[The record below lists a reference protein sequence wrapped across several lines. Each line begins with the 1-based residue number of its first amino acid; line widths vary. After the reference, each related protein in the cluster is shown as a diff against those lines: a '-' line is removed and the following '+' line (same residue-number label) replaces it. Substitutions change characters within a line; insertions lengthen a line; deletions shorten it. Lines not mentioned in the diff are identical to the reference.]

1 MRSGSYRV
9 ALIPGI
15 CLMALTLSGC
25 HPYGKPSLEEV
36 DPEKA
41 TDFPT
46 LFSQNCAGCHGNNG
60 RHGPGRIL
68 NDPLYVAFI
77 PREEIKKVLTY
88 GRPGTA
94 MPAWAQSQ
102 GGPLSEKQID
112 VLVSGIKDGWANP
125 KPDLRGTTLPA
136 YSADANAGDA
146 ARGKKL
152 FARGCFMCH
161 GPGAPVGVIINA
173 TYLQLASNQNVRTSI
188 VIGRPDIRKPMPMPN
203 YMTLNAGHALSD
215 QDVSDLVTYIASFRP
230 AQQILEGAHTKENSD
245 TGENGGVAAGSQG
258 SGNGPGSP
266 DKGQNKGQKHTNSSI
281 QGGTIQGH
289 GPQH

>member
-1 MRSGSYRV
+1 MISGSYRA
-9 ALIPGI
+9 ALISGVF
-15 CLMALTLSGC
+15 LAALLLSGC
-25 HPYGKPSLEEV
+25 HPYGKPALEEV
-36 DPEKA
+36 DPEKS
-41 TDFPT
+41 TDFAT
-46 LFSQNCAGCHGNNG
+46 LFAQNCRGCHGDNG
-60 RHGPGRIL
+60 KYGPGRIL

-112 VLVSGIKDGWANP
+112 VLVSGIKDDWA
-125 KPDLRGTTLPA
+125 KPVDLHGTTLPV
-136 YSADANAGDA
+136 YSTDINAGDA
-146 ARGKKL
+146 TRGKRL
-152 FARGCFMCH
+152 FVRACFACH
-161 GPGAPVGVIINA
+161 GQGAPVGVITNA
-173 TYLQLASNQNVRTSI
+173 TYLQLSSNQNLRTSI
-188 VIGRPDIRKPMPMPN
+188 VVGRPDVPVKKMLMPN
-203 YMTLNAGHALSD
+203 YMYLNAGHALTD

-230 AQQILEGAHTKENSD
+230 AQQTLEGAHTKENINA
-245 TGENGGVAAGSQG
+245 GESGGMAAGNQG

-281 QGGTIQGH
+281 QGGTVQGH

>member
-1 MRSGSYRV
+1 MMSGSYRA
-9 ALIPGI
+9 ALLWGV
-15 CLMALTLSGC
+15 CLAALLLSGC
-25 HPYGKPSLEEV
+25 HPYGKPALEEV
-36 DPEKA
+36 DPEKS
-41 TDFPT
+41 TDFST
-46 LFSQNCAGCHGNNG
+46 LFAQNCRGCHGDNG
-60 RHGPGRIL
+60 KYGPGRIL

-77 PREEIKKVLTY
+77 PREEIKKVLVY

-112 VLVSGIKDGWANP
+112 VLVSGIKDGWA
-125 KPDLRGTTLPA
+125 KPVNLHGTTLPS
-136 YSADANAGDA
+136 YSADVNAGDA

-152 FARGCFMCH
+152 FVRSCYMCH
-161 GPGAPVGVIINA
+161 GPGAQVGVITNA

-188 VIGRPDIRKPMPMPN
+188 VIGRSDLGMPN
-203 YMTLNAGHALSD
+203 YTTLNLGHALSD

-230 AQQILEGAHTKENSD
+230 AQQILEGAHTKENSN
-245 TGENGGVAAGSQG
+245 TGQDGGVAAGSQG

>member
-1 MRSGSYRV
+1 MMSGSNKA
-9 ALIPGI
+9 ALISGV
-15 CLMALTLSGC
+15 CLAALMLSGC
-25 HPYGKPSLEEV
+25 HPYGKPALEEV
-36 DPEKA
+36 DPEKSTNFA
-41 TDFPT
+41 T
-46 LFSQNCAGCHGNNG
+46 LFAQNCRGCHGDNG
-60 RHGPGRIL
+60 KYGPGRIL

-112 VLVSGIKDGWANP
+112 VLVSGIKDGWA
-125 KPDLRGTTLPA
+125 KPVNLHGTTLPS
-136 YSADANAGDA
+136 YSADINAGDVT
-146 ARGKKL
+146 RGKRL
-152 FARGCFMCH
+152 FARGCFACH
-161 GPGAPVGVIINA
+161 GPGAPVGVITNA

-188 VIGRPDIRKPMPMPN
+188 VVGRSDVQVKKLLMPN
-203 YMTLNAGHALSD
+203 YMYLNAGHALSD

-230 AQQILEGAHTKENSD
+230 AQQILEGAHTKENSN
-245 TGENGGVAAGSQG
+245 TGEDGGVAAGSQG

-281 QGGTIQGH
+281 QGGTVQGH